1 MAKRKKKPSVLRFIG
16 TLVLVCLLGYF
27 CYMYINQG
35 IVLQRQNEQ
44 IERMTQENA
53 KLEEKYQ
60 QMLKEVEDK
69 VSLEHIDKYM
79 RSHFGMVKDGEI
91 RVDIIEKND

>member
-1 MAKRKKKPSVLRFIG
+1 MSKVPFLRFIG

-44 IERMTQENA
+44 IDRMTQENA
-53 KLEEKYQ
+53 RLEEEYQ
-60 QMLKEVEDK
+60 CMLNEVENK
-69 VSLEHIDKYM
+69 ATLEHIDKYM

-91 RVDIIEKND
+91 RIDIVEKE